1 MSDCILLFGAY
12 CNGNMGDVIQAS
24 TLSRLV
30 SSVSPEV
37 SCVWHAHPSK
47 EALAN
52 GFHEVAF
59 AVVFCPHPPIIIPGE
74 FFANNSSAGIIKLG
88 CDRES
93 GEQVS
98 RFKGFVIG
106 GGGLFESRH
115 WPLDCEEFVEG
126 IGEDTPVA
134 IFGVGASVQ
143 ANLSAP
149 IIRRANYVSGRDQK
163 SVNALSE
170 LLSILKNARTKPDE
184 VARVRDPVLSDGYFK
199 DISGRC
205 WRQSQGG

>member
-1 MSDCILLFGAY
+1 MSPPPSLPPAPPP
-12 CNGNMGDVIQAS
+12 
-24 TLSRLV
+24 LSAFPRPFLRLRKSNRV
-30 SSVSPEV
+30 
-37 SCVWHAHPSK
+37 
-47 EALAN
+47 
-52 GFHEVAF
+52 
-59 AVVFCPHPPIIIPGE
+59 E
-74 FFANNSSAGIIKLG
+74 F
-88 CDRES
+88 
-93 GEQVS
+93 
-98 RFKGFVIG
+98 
-106 GGGLFESRH
+106 
-115 WPLDCEEFVEG
+115 
-126 IGEDTPVA
+126 
-134 IFGVGASVQ
+134 SVQ